1 MTDEIQ
7 FVRGKPGDFAVGCES
22 LQPWQLP
29 WGCRSK
35 PQLVSTPE
43 MCEHLHKTTLNGGV
57 GGIMK
62 AHSHSNLVSSMI
74 NEESSVKRKR
84 KSFFI

>member
-22 LQPWQLP
+22 LQSWQLP

-35 PQLVSTPE
+35 PQLVLALGTPE
-43 MCEHLHKTTLNGGV
+43 MCEHLHKTALSAAGG
-57 GGIMK
+57 GGN
-62 AHSHSNLVSSMI
+62 S
-74 NEESSVKRKR
+74 ESSLPL
-84 KSFFI
+84 